1 MHKHGV
7 GTISFYEPS
16 TGNFAALGHGIV
28 DIDTGDLVTIANGDI
43 TKANILSIEKGER
56 GKPGEI
62 RGSLINQSTVGSISK
77 NTKFGIFGKLNS
89 ISDLRNGKYEEI
101 PVATRDEIKLGKAK
115 IICSIE
121 NNKTQEYEIEI
132 QKIFL
137 NNNFDN
143 KSMLIKVTDDEAF
156 ETVRALARNEG
167 MIVGSSSGAAMA
179 AAIKLSKT
187 IQRGNIVVVLP
198 DRGDRYFS
206 TGLFG
211 I

>member
-143 KSMLIKVTDDEAF
+143 KSMLIKVTDDELLKQ
-156 ETVRALARNEG
+156 TGGIIQGMSGSPIIQNEKLIG
-167 MIVGSSSGAAMA
+167 VVTHVLVSSPVSG
-179 AAIKLSKT
+179 
-187 IQRGNIVVVLP
+187 
-198 DRGDRYFS
+198 Y
-206 TGLFG
+206 GLFADTM
-211 I
+211 IKQMKEVE